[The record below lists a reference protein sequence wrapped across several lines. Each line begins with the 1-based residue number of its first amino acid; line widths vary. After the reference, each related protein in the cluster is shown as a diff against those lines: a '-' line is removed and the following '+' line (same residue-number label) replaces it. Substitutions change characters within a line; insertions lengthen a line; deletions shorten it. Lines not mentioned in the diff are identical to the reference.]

1 MAMPTILRK
10 LGFRFFFDIYE
21 IRATAVR
28 FEEEMFYVTLE
39 DGREIGVPYTWYW
52 RLAGA
57 STTQRQNWRFISG
70 GYGIHWEE
78 LDEDI
83 SIAGIIKGNKNP
95 TPPDQRSKPAPT
107 Q

>member
-1 MAMPTILRK
+1 MNTSV
-10 LGFRFFFDIYE
+10 DIYE

-28 FEEEMFYVTLE
+28 IEEEMFYVKLE

-52 RLAGA
+52 RLAEA
-57 STTQRQNWRFISG
+57 SPAQRQNWRFISG

-95 TPPDQRSKPAPT
+95 TPPNQRSKPAPA